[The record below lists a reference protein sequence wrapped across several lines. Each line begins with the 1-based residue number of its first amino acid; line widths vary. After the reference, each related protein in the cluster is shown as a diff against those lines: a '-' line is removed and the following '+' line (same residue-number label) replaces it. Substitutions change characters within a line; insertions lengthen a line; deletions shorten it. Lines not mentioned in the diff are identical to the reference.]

1 MKNLVS
7 RNKISP
13 TLSKIAL
20 ILLITVTFLCSC
32 NFRNNQR
39 RIPEKDLVKV
49 LTELYIADGLLTF
62 PSVKNQ
68 FSLKDSTTNYID
80 IIVRN
85 GYTKERM
92 DKTLRYYYDKKPKI
106 LENIYDQVMSK
117 LSEKQLLL
125 EKNILAPKTAP
136 SNLWNGLGAISVPE
150 SGIHD
155 QGSFNIPV
163 KDTGNYVL
171 EFTAIVFPDDQSI
184 NPNVTV
190 YFYHADTSKSGYR
203 EYWPV
208 TKLVKD
214 GQRHNFSLP
223 KRNTNLSVT
232 HVSGSFFNCDPKEGQ
247 WEKHA
252 KIENIV
258 LRKANME

>member
-1 MKNLVS
+1 MKNLII
-7 RNKISP
+7 RNKISQIP
-13 TLSKIAL
+13 GKIAL
-20 ILLITVTFLCSC
+20 ILLIPVMFLYSC
-32 NFRNNQR
+32 NFRNNQK

-49 LTELYIADGLLTF
+49 LTELYIANGLLTF

-80 IIVRN
+80 IIERN

-92 DKTLRYYYDKKPKI
+92 DKTLRYYYDKKPKK

-125 EKNILAPKTAP
+125 EKNILAPKTSPA
-136 SNLWNGLGAISVPE
+136 NLWTGPGFISVPE
-150 SGIHD
+150 SGIQD
-155 QGSFNIPV
+155 PGLFSIPV

-171 EFTAIVFPDDQSI
+171 EFTAIVYPDDKSI

-203 EYWPV
+203 EFWPV
-208 TKLVKD
+208 TSLVKD

-252 KIENIV
+252 RIENIV
-258 LRKANME
+258 LRKANI